1 MMIYCILIQL
11 IVIKIKLNNDL
22 LLSTTELVI
31 NCKLIVIK
39 IKLNYDLLL
48 KKMQKKWIK

>member
-1 MMIYCILIQL
+1 MIYCILLQL
-11 IVIKIKLNNDL
+11 IKFNNDL
-22 LLSTTELVI
+22 LLLTTELVI